1 MFDELLANPLDSQ
14 EILMIFLVSLIGA
27 NIREYLF
34 YKDDNTRFFRSPRM
48 WISTFVSTLICY
60 CIDPWVIEVSPRLVL
75 LPPLILGLA
84 GIDIVQKL
92 STIKGITALIEW
104 GVGFLGISNASSDN
118 EDKGI
123 KEEPKKE
130 EEKKEE
136 PATQEETNMMTI
148 PISAVVT
155 PTINFSQLKNL
166 DDMVVSVLDSICN
179 LLVAY
184 YATKDTETFLK
195 GYFIIMKNKDIM
207 DNTVREMQVIHSAT
221 ALKLSEIVKKE
232 IELKRVYDNITSEAS
247 K

>member
-1 MFDELLANPLDSQ
+1 MIDELIANPLDSQ

-34 YKDDNTRFFRSPRM
+34 AREEGHRFFLSPQM
-48 WISTFVSTLICY
+48 WISTIISTFVCY
-60 CIDPWVIEVSPRLVL
+60 CIDPWVISVSPRLVL

-84 GIDIVQKL
+84 GIDIARRL
-92 STIKGITALIEW
+92 SSLKGITSLIEW
-104 GVGFLGISNASSDN
+104 VVGFFGIQNAGHEN
-118 EDKGI
+118 GDKGI
-123 KEEPKKE
+123 KDEEEKE

-136 PATQEETNMMTI
+136 QPSPQEDSMMSI

-207 DNTVREMQVIHSAT
+207 DNTIRELQVIHSAT

-232 IELKRVYDNITSEAS
+232 IELKRVYDNITAEPS

>member
-1 MFDELLANPLDSQ
+1 MFDELIANPLDSQ

-34 YKDDNTRFFRSPRM
+34 YKDDNIRFFRSPRM

-60 CIDPWVIEVSPRLVL
+60 CIDPWVISVSPRLVL

-104 GVGFLGISNASSDN
+104 VIGFFGVSNASSEN

-130 EEKKEE
+130 EP
-136 PATQEETNMMTI
+136 PAQEETNMMTI

-195 GYFIIMKNKDIM
+195 GYFIIMKNKGIM
-207 DNTVREMQVIHSAT
+207 DNTIRELQVIHSAT

>member
-1 MFDELLANPLDSQ
+1 
-14 EILMIFLVSLIGA
+14 
-27 NIREYLF
+27 
-34 YKDDNTRFFRSPRM
+34 
-48 WISTFVSTLICY
+48 
-60 CIDPWVIEVSPRLVL
+60 VL

-104 GVGFLGISNASSDN
+104 GVGFLGISNANSDN

-136 PATQEETNMMTI
+136 SPAQEETNMMTI

-195 GYFIIMKNKDIM
+195 GYFIIMNNKDIM

>member
-1 MFDELLANPLDSQ
+1 MVEELLTNPLDTQ
-14 EILMIFLVSLIGA
+14 EIIMIFVVSLIGA

-34 YKDDNTRFFRSPRM
+34 SKDSKARFIKSPRM
-48 WISTFVSTLICY
+48 WISTIISTLVCY
-60 CIDPWVIEVSPRLVL
+60 CIDPWVISISPRLVL

-84 GIDIVQKL
+84 GIDIAQKL
-92 STIKGITALIEW
+92 STLKGITALVEW
-104 GVGFLGISNASSDN
+104 IIGFFGVSNAGADN
-118 EDKGI
+118 DDKGVKE
-123 KEEPKKE
+123 KEEEDKKE
-130 EEKKEE
+130 ET
-136 PATQEETNMMTI
+136 PPPQQDTTVI

-155 PTINFSQLKNL
+155 PTINFAQLKNL

-195 GYFIIMKNKDIM
+195 GYFIIMKNKGIM
-207 DNTVREMQVIHSAT
+207 DNNIRELQVIHSAT

-232 IELKRVYDNITSEAS
+232 IELKRVYDNITSEAN

>member
-1 MFDELLANPLDSQ
+1 MIDELLTNPLDTQ
-14 EILMIFLVSLIGA
+14 EIIMIFVVSLIGA

-34 YKDDNTRFFRSPRM
+34 AKKGHRFFLSPQM
-48 WISTFVSTLICY
+48 WISTIISTFVCY
-60 CIDPWVIEVSPRLVL
+60 CIDPWVISVSPRLVL

-84 GIDIVQKL
+84 GIDIAIKL
-92 STIKGITALIEW
+92 SSLKGITSLIEW
-104 GVGFLGISNASSDN
+104 VIGFFGIQNAGN
-118 EDKGI
+118 ENGDKGI
-123 KEEPKKE
+123 KDEEEKE

-136 PATQEETNMMTI
+136 QPQENDMMSI

-195 GYFIIMKNKDIM
+195 GYFIIMKNKGIM
-207 DNTVREMQVIHSAT
+207 DNTIRELQVIHSTT

-232 IELKRVYDNITSEAS
+232 IELKRVYDNITAESS